1 MSPRTPRAELAL
13 VLVALVWGA
22 TFVLVKAALEGV
34 STLLFLALRF
44 SLAGAV
50 LAVAYRGRMSWALS
64 RGSRPFAGGLAAGIC
79 LFGGYL
85 FQTLG
90 LRFTTPSK
98 SAFLTGLSIVLVPL
112 FGASMRR
119 RLPPE
124 RVTAGVLTAAAGM
137 ALLTLESGD
146 WRASPGDL
154 LTLAGAVFFALH
166 ILALGRYVPRDGF
179 EPISVLQVATAAG
192 LSLVSFW
199 WAETPFITW
208 NGAVLLA
215 LGVTGLLATAGAF
228 TIQAWAQQRT
238 NPTRTALIFALE
250 PVFAAA
256 TAYAASAEVLTAR
269 QFVGAALIL
278 GGILLVELKPR
289 ADSQHQMV

>member
-44 SLAGAV
+44 SLAGVV
-50 LAVAYRGRMSWALS
+50 LAVAYRGRMSWLS
-64 RGSRPFAGGLAAGIC
+64 RRSRPFAGGLTAGVC

-179 EPISVLQVATAAG
+179 EPVSVLQVATAAG

-199 WAETPFITW
+199 WAERPYITW
-208 NGAVLLA
+208 NAAVLLA
-215 LGVTGLLATAGAF
+215 LGVTGVLATAGAF
-228 TIQAWAQQRT
+228 TIQAWAQQHT

-256 TAYAASAEVLTAR
+256 TAYAASAEVLTGR

-289 ADSQHQMV
+289 AESQHQIV